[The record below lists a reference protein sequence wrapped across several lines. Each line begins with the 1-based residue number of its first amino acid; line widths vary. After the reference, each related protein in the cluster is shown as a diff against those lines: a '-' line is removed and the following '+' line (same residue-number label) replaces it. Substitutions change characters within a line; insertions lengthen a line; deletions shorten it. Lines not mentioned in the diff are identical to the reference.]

1 LRGHRMHFVTD
12 SGVFSSRRVDEG
24 TALLIRKMELPAE
37 GLIVDL
43 GCGYGPLGI
52 AAALLQPRAKVLMT
66 DVNLRAAQLA
76 AMNMR
81 LNVVDNAFVVV
92 ADGLSFLKPAT
103 ASAVLMNPPI
113 RAGNV
118 VVHRL
123 IEESHSALA
132 PGGSLWFVALTR
144 QGAKSLA
151 RKMESV
157 FGNVETV
164 AKRSGYR
171 VLRAERQQNR

>member
-1 LRGHRMHFVTD
+1 MRGYRMRFATD
-12 SGVFSSRRVDEG
+12 SGVFSSRRVDAG
-24 TALLIRKMELPAE
+24 TALLIRRVELPAE
-37 GLIVDL
+37 GVIVDL
-43 GCGYGPLGI
+43 GCGYGPIGI
-52 AAALLQPRAKVLMT
+52 AAALLQPNTRVLMT

-76 AMNMR
+76 ATNIR
-81 LNVVDNAFVVV
+81 LNMVDNALVLV
-92 ADGLSFLKPAT
+92 ADGLGVLKPGT
-103 ASAVLMNPPI
+103 ANAVLMNPPI

-132 PGGSLWFVALTR
+132 RGGSLWFVALTR

-151 RKMESV
+151 RKTESV

-164 AKRSGYR
+164 ARRSGYR
-171 VLRAERQQNR
+171 LLRAQRQ